1 MDQLGL
7 PVWTTLDTAKIY
19 GVLPGTVRNCVV
31 ADQFVGV
38 E

>member
-1 MDQLGL
+1 MDQLGF
-7 PVWTTLDTAKIY
+7 PVWTTPDTVKIC

-31 ADQFVGV
+31 AGKIAGV